1 MAINDLINEVNSIQT
16 KKQAIKDAITA
27 KGVTSEGKLSK
38 FADEIKKIS
47 SSEPYWYMINRI
59 RHENGNEGVC
69 IRTNNFNR
77 VVSKITQL
85 TSQGGGRYQSGSSY
99 YTPTEDSFA
108 MITADEKSTAKPCR
122 TITTRKDDN
131 IDFGLSKDNF
141 SIDFTRSNYDTS
153 DEFNASFKNIASK
166 SFSKDP
172 KPSYLIDNSAL
183 LIRCTT
189 TTQSAG
195 MYNPISKVENLLG
208 SSTNAKDYTIKLTSR
223 YKYDSNV
230 KLIPIDSTTFLKA
243 ASYRET
249 KITGLVNEV
258 GSRNTTA
265 FRLVPEYGY
274 NDYQR
279 AFTNTTLDY
288 GHYMFFDCYNTR
300 QNVKIVF
307 VGISEALD
315 KDSNANKVVEVYT
328 YTDKRVYQGIYDDT
342 VTLENSSGIYF
353 YTGETYDVYLNFSNN
368 GQKYLLN
375 NLKNDSNVS
384 SDDGK
389 TIDTVKRI
397 YNSNFIS
404 GKDALIEFNARKA
417 GAGQSNSSRAT
428 NLFKNNSSN
437 GAFVKYNNYNNYQA
451 CPVDTNLSKSISNS
465 NVTGFI
471 RLNDSSSTMF
481 PITLEKATSE
491 IKSNSS
497 LNFDQFNSGNIISIA
512 PNGIPNKNNRMVVF
526 VNTYENNTNTVECFY
541 VKKGNDYITND
552 SLSASLAKTQLY
564 ISTDSVSQTYIKNK
578 PLEDIWTE
586 INSLPKETYSTYNN

>member
-1 MAINDLINEVNSIQT
+1 MAIQDLINEVNSIQT
-16 KKQAIKDAITA
+16 KKQAIKEAITA

-77 VVSKITQL
+77 VVQRITQL

-99 YTPTEDSFA
+99 SSPTEDSYA

-141 SIDFTRSNYDTS
+141 SIDFNNY
-153 DEFNASFKNIASK
+153 NASFKNVASK
-166 SFSKDP
+166 GFSKDS
-172 KPSYLIDNSAL
+172 KQSYLIDNSAL
-183 LIRCTT
+183 LIRCTI
-189 TTQSAG
+189 QSASP
-195 MYNPISKVENLLG
+195 YATISKVENLLG
-208 SSTNAKDYTIKLTSR
+208 SSTNAKDYTIKITDSSGTR
-223 YKYDSNV
+223 DSNV

-249 KITGLVNEV
+249 TITGSFYEV
-258 GSRNTTA
+258 GSRRSGS
-265 FRLVPEYGY
+265 FRLAPTYGY

-279 AFTNTTLDY
+279 AFANTTLDY
-288 GHYMFFDCYNTR
+288 GHYMFLECSNLE
-300 QNVKIVF
+300 VKIVF

-315 KDSNANKVVEVYT
+315 QDGNANKVVEVYT
-328 YTDKRVYQGIYDDT
+328 YTNKRVYQGIYDYT
-342 VTLENSSGIYF
+342 ITLEDSSGSGINF
-353 YTGETYDVYLNFSNN
+353 YIGETYDLYINFSDN

-404 GKDALIEFNARKA
+404 GKDALIEVNARKA
-417 GAGQSNSSRAT
+417 GAGQSNSSNAN
-428 NLFKNNSSN
+428 NLFKNNSKT
-437 GAFVKYNNYNNYQA
+437 GATVEYNNNNSYQA
-451 CPVDTNLSKSISNS
+451 CYISPVLSKSMSSNS
-465 NVTGFI
+465 VTGFI
-471 RLNDSSSTMF
+471 RLNDNSSTMF
-481 PITLEKATSE
+481 PITLEKATNE

-497 LNFDQFNSGNIISIA
+497 LNFDYFKTANIISIA
-512 PNGIPNKNNRMVVF
+512 SNGIPNKNNRMVVF
-526 VNTYENNTNTVECFY
+526 VNTYENNTNNIECFY
-541 VKKGNDYITND
+541 IKKGNDYITND

-564 ISTDSVSQTYIKNK
+564 ISTDGVSQTYIKNK
-578 PLEDIWTE
+578 PLTDIWTE
-586 INSLPKETYSTYNN
+586 INNLPKETYSTYNN

>member
-1 MAINDLINEVNSIQT
+1 MAIQDLINEVNSIQT
-16 KKQAIKDAITA
+16 KKQAIKEAITA

-77 VVSKITQL
+77 TVNRITQL

-99 YTPTEDSFA
+99 SSPTEDSYA

-131 IDFGLSKDNF
+131 IDFALSKDNF
-141 SIDFTRSNYDTS
+141 SIDFNG
-153 DEFNASFKNIASK
+153 FNASFKNIASK
-166 SFSKDP
+166 NFSKDP
-172 KPSYLIDNSAL
+172 KQSYLIDNSAL
-183 LIRCTT
+183 LIRCTI
-189 TTQSAG
+189 QSASL
-195 MYNPISKVENLLG
+195 YATISKVENLLG
-208 SSTNAKDYTIKLTSR
+208 SSTNAKDYTIKITDSSGTR
-223 YKYDSNV
+223 DSNV

-249 KITGLVNEV
+249 TITGSFYEV
-258 GSRNTTA
+258 GSRRSGS
-265 FRLVPEYGY
+265 FRLVPTYGY

-279 AFTNTTLDY
+279 AFANTTLDY
-288 GHYMFFDCYNTR
+288 GHYMFLECSNLE
-300 QNVKIVF
+300 VKIVF

-315 KDSNANKVVEVYT
+315 QDGNANKVVEVYT
-328 YTDKRVYQGIYDDT
+328 YINKRVYQGIYDDT
-342 VTLENSSGIYF
+342 ITLEDRSGINF
-353 YTGETYDVYLNFSNN
+353 YIGETYDLYINFSDN

-375 NLKNDSNVS
+375 NLKNDSHAS
-384 SDDGK
+384 SKDGK
-389 TIDTVKRI
+389 TIDTIKSI
-397 YNSNFIS
+397 YNSNFMS

-417 GAGQSNSSRAT
+417 GAGQSNSSNAN
-428 NLFKNNSSN
+428 NLFKNRSNNWFSVSYNNNSSYY
-437 GAFVKYNNYNNYQA
+437 GCDVS
-451 CPVDTNLSKSISNS
+451 PILSKSMSNNS
-465 NVTGFI
+465 VTGFI

-491 IKSNSS
+491 ITSNSS
-497 LNFDQFNSGNIISIA
+497 LNFDVFKIGSMVSIA

-541 VKKGNDYITND
+541 IKKGNDYITND
-552 SLSASLAKTQLY
+552 LLSSSETKTQLY
-564 ISTDSVSQTYIKNK
+564 ISTDGVSQTYIKNK
-578 PLEDIWTE
+578 SLADIWTE
-586 INSLPKETYSTYNN
+586 INNLPKDTYSTYNN

>member
-1 MAINDLINEVNSIQT
+1 MAIQDLINEVNSIQT
-16 KKQAIKDAITA
+16 KKQAIKEAITS

-77 VVSKITQL
+77 VVQRITQL

-99 YTPTEDSFA
+99 TRATEDSYA

-141 SIDFTRSNYDTS
+141 SIDFNNY
-153 DEFNASFKNIASK
+153 NASFKNVASK
-166 SFSKDP
+166 GFSKDS
-172 KPSYLIDNSAL
+172 KQSYLIDNSAL
-183 LIRCTT
+183 LIRCTI
-189 TTQSAG
+189 QSASS
-195 MYNPISKVENLLG
+195 YDTISKVENLLG
-208 SSTNAKDYTIKLTSR
+208 SSTNAKDYTIKITDSFGTR
-223 YKYDSNV
+223 DSNV

-249 KITGLVNEV
+249 TITGSFYEV
-258 GSRNTTA
+258 GSRRSGS
-265 FRLVPEYGY
+265 FRLAPTYGY

-279 AFTNTTLDY
+279 AFANTTLDY
-288 GHYMFFDCYNTR
+288 GHYMFLEYSDLE
-300 QNVKIVF
+300 VKIVF

-315 KDSNANKVVEVYT
+315 QDGNANKVVEVYT
-328 YTDKRVYQGIYDDT
+328 YTNKRVYQGIYDDT
-342 VTLENSSGIYF
+342 ITLKDSSGSGINF
-353 YTGETYDVYLNFSNN
+353 YIGETYDLYINFSDK
-368 GQKYLLN
+368 GQQYLLN
-375 NLKNDSNVS
+375 NLKNDSNAS
-384 SDDGK
+384 SNDGK
-389 TIDTVKRI
+389 TIDTVKSI

-404 GKDALIEFNARKA
+404 GRDALIEFNARKV

-451 CPVDTNLSKSISNS
+451 CPVDTNLSKSMSNNS
-465 NVTGFI
+465 ATGFI

-526 VNTYENNTNTVECFY
+526 VNTYENNTNNIECFY
-541 VKKGNDYITND
+541 IKKGNDYITND
-552 SLSASLAKTQLY
+552 SLSTSLAKTQLY
-564 ISTDSVSQTYIKNK
+564 ISTDGVSQTYIKNK
-578 PLEDIWTE
+578 PLTDIWTE
-586 INSLPKETYSTYNN
+586 INNLPKETYSTYNN

>member
-1 MAINDLINEVNSIQT
+1 MAIQDLINEVNSIQT
-16 KKQAIKDAITA
+16 KKQAIKEAITA

-59 RHENGNEGVC
+59 RHDNGNEGVC

-77 VVSKITQL
+77 VVQRITQL

-166 SFSKDP
+166 SFFKDP

-189 TTQSAG
+189 TTQSASI
-195 MYNPISKVENLLG
+195 YNPISKVENLLG
-208 SSTNAKDYTIKLTSR
+208 SSTNAKDYTIKLTGR

-249 KITGLVNEV
+249 TITGLVNEI
-258 GSRNTTA
+258 GSKNTTV
-265 FRLVPEYGY
+265 FRLIPTYGY

-279 AFTNTTLDY
+279 AFANTTLDY
-288 GHYMFFDCYNTR
+288 GHYMFFDCYNTDQR
-300 QNVKIVF
+300 VKIVF
-307 VGISEALD
+307 VGINEAID
-315 KDSNANKVVEVYT
+315 QDSNANKVVEVYT
-328 YTDKRVYQGIYDDT
+328 YSTNSTVYQSFDKTISLRSDGGFAFFFGK
-342 VTLENSSGIYF
+342 N
-353 YTGETYDVYLNFSNN
+353 YDVYLNFSDK
-368 GQKYLLN
+368 GQQYLLDN
-375 NLKNDSNVS
+375 ISKDT
-384 SDDGK
+384 
-389 TIDTVKRI
+389 TIGTIKSV

-404 GKDALIEFNARKA
+404 GRDALIEFNARKA
-417 GAGQSNSSRAT
+417 PAGQTNPSQAL
-428 NLFKNNSSN
+428 NLFKKAQRS
-437 GAFVKYNNYNNYQA
+437 NNYISYNGTGNFSNYA
-451 CPVDTNLSKSISNS
+451 CLVDTTLSKSMSNNS
-465 NVTGFI
+465 VTGFI
-471 RLNDSSSTMF
+471 RLNDNSSTMF
-481 PITLEKATSE
+481 PITLEKATNE

-497 LNFDQFNSGNIISIA
+497 INFDQFKNANIIAIA
-512 PNGIPNKNNRMVVF
+512 PNGILNKNNRMVVF

-541 VKKGNDYITND
+541 IKKGNDYITND
-552 SLSASLAKTQLY
+552 SLSTSLAKTQLY
-564 ISTDSVSQTYIKNK
+564 ISTDGVSQTYIKNK
-578 PLEDIWTE
+578 PLTDIWTE

>member
-1 MAINDLINEVNSIQT
+1 MAIQDLINEVNSIQT

-315 KDSNANKVVEVYT
+315 QDSNANKVVEVYT
-328 YTDKRVYQGIYDDT
+328 YYTNSTVYQSFNKTISLRSDGGFAFFPGK
-342 VTLENSSGIYF
+342 N
-353 YTGETYDVYLNFSNN
+353 YDVYLNFSDK
-368 GQKYLLN
+368 GQQYLLDN
-375 NLKNDSNVS
+375 ISKDT
-384 SDDGK
+384 
-389 TIDTVKRI
+389 TIGTIKSV

-417 GAGQSNSSRAT
+417 VAGQSNSSSAN
-428 NLFKNNSSN
+428 NLFKNNSKT
-437 GAFVKYNNYNNYQA
+437 GATVEYNNNNSYQA
-451 CPVDTNLSKSISNS
+451 CYIGPVLSKSMSSNS
-465 NVTGFI
+465 VTGFI

-481 PITLEKATSE
+481 PITLEKATNE

-497 LNFDQFNSGNIISIA
+497 LSFNYFKDANMMSIA

-526 VNTYENNTNTVECFY
+526 VNAYENSTNNIECFY

-552 SLSASLAKTQLY
+552 SLSDSLAKTQLY
-564 ISTDSVSQTYIKNK
+564 ISTDSVSQAYIKNK
-578 PLEDIWTE
+578 PLNDIWTE
-586 INSLPKETYSTYNN
+586 INTLPKETYNTYNEH

>member
-16 KKQAIKDAITA
+16 KKQAIKEAITA
-27 KGVTSEGKLSK
+27 KGVASEGKLSK

-77 VVSKITQL
+77 VVQRITQL

-99 YTPTEDSFA
+99 SSPTEDSYA

-141 SIDFTRSNYDTS
+141 SIDFNNY
-153 DEFNASFKNIASK
+153 NASFKNVASK
-166 SFSKDP
+166 GFSKDS
-172 KPSYLIDNSAL
+172 KQSYLIDNSAL
-183 LIRCTT
+183 LIRCTI
-189 TTQSAG
+189 QSASL
-195 MYNPISKVENLLG
+195 YATISKVENLLG
-208 SSTNAKDYTIKLTSR
+208 SSTNAKDYTIKITDSSGTR
-223 YKYDSNV
+223 DSNV

-249 KITGLVNEV
+249 TITGSFYEV
-258 GSRNTTA
+258 GSRRSGS
-265 FRLVPEYGY
+265 FRLVPTYGY

-279 AFTNTTLDY
+279 AFANTTLDY
-288 GHYMFFDCYNTR
+288 GHYMFLEYSNLE
-300 QNVKIVF
+300 VKIVF

-315 KDSNANKVVEVYT
+315 QDGNANKVVEVYT
-328 YTDKRVYQGIYDDT
+328 YINKRVYQGIYDDT
-342 VTLENSSGIYF
+342 ITLEDSSGSGIIF
-353 YTGETYDVYLNFSNN
+353 YIGETYDLYINFSDN

-375 NLKNDSNVS
+375 NLKNDSYAS
-384 SDDGK
+384 SKDGK
-389 TIDTVKRI
+389 TIDTIKSI
-397 YNSNFIS
+397 YNSNFMS
-404 GKDALIEFNARKA
+404 GRDALIEFNARKA
-417 GAGQSNSSRAT
+417 GAGQSNSSNAN
-428 NLFKNNSSN
+428 NLFKNRSNNWFSVRYNNNSSYY
-437 GAFVKYNNYNNYQA
+437 GCDVS
-451 CPVDTNLSKSISNS
+451 PILSKSMSNNS
-465 NVTGFI
+465 VTGFI

-491 IKSNSS
+491 IISNSS
-497 LNFDQFNSGNIISIA
+497 LNFDVFKISSMISIA

-541 VKKGNDYITND
+541 IKKGNDYITND
-552 SLSASLAKTQLY
+552 LLSSSETKTQLY
-564 ISTDSVSQTYIKNK
+564 ISTDGVSQTYIKNK
-578 PLEDIWTE
+578 PLADIWTE
-586 INSLPKETYSTYNN
+586 INNLPKDTYSTYNK

>member
-1 MAINDLINEVNSIQT
+1 MAIQDLINEVNSIQT
-16 KKQAIKDAITA
+16 KKQAIKEAITA

-77 VVSKITQL
+77 TVNRITQL

-99 YTPTEDSFA
+99 TRATEDSYA

-141 SIDFTRSNYDTS
+141 SIDFNNY
-153 DEFNASFKNIASK
+153 NASFKNIASK
-166 SFSKDP
+166 NFSKDP
-172 KPSYLIDNSAL
+172 KTSYLVDNSAL
-183 LIRCTT
+183 LIRCTI
-189 TTQSAG
+189 QSASP
-195 MYNPISKVENLLG
+195 YATISKVENLLG
-208 SSTNAKDYTIKLTSR
+208 SSTNAKDYTIKITDSFGTR
-223 YKYDSNV
+223 DSNV

-249 KITGLVNEV
+249 TITGSFYEV
-258 GSRNTTA
+258 GSRRSGS
-265 FRLVPEYGY
+265 FRLVPTYGY

-279 AFTNTTLDY
+279 AFANTTLDY
-288 GHYMFFDCYNTR
+288 GHYMFLEYSDLK
-300 QNVKIVF
+300 VKIVF

-315 KDSNANKVVEVYT
+315 QDGNANKVVEVYT
-328 YTDKRVYQGIYDDT
+328 YTNKRVYQGIHDDT
-342 VTLENSSGIYF
+342 ITLEDSSGSGINF
-353 YTGETYDVYLNFSNN
+353 YIGETYDLYINFSDN

-375 NLKNDSNVS
+375 NLKNDSNAS
-384 SDDGK
+384 SKDGK
-389 TIDTVKRI
+389 TIDTIKSI
-397 YNSNFIS
+397 YNSNFMS
-404 GKDALIEFNARKA
+404 GRDALIEFNARKA
-417 GAGQSNSSRAT
+417 GAGQSNSSNAN
-428 NLFKNNSSN
+428 NLFKNRSNNWFSVRYNNNSSYY
-437 GAFVKYNNYNNYQA
+437 GCDVS
-451 CPVDTNLSKSISNS
+451 PILSKSMSNNS
-465 NVTGFI
+465 VTGFI

-491 IKSNSS
+491 ITSNSS
-497 LNFDQFNSGNIISIA
+497 LNFDMFKISSMISIA

-541 VKKGNDYITND
+541 IKKGNDYITND
-552 SLSASLAKTQLY
+552 LLSSSETKTQLY

-578 PLEDIWTE
+578 PLKDIWTE
-586 INSLPKETYSTYNN
+586 INNLPKDTYSTYNK

>member
-16 KKQAIKDAITA
+16 KKQAIKEAITS

-47 SSEPYWYMINRI
+47 TSEPYWYMINRI

-77 VVSKITQL
+77 VVQRITQL
-85 TSQGGGRYQSGSSY
+85 TSQGGGRYKSGSSY

-122 TITTRKDDN
+122 MITTREDDN

-141 SIDFTRSNYDTS
+141 SIDFNESNYEIYDG
-153 DEFNASFKNIASK
+153 FNASFKNIASK

-208 SSTNAKDYTIKLTSR
+208 SSTNAKDYTIKLTGR

-307 VGISEALD
+307 VGISEAID
-315 KDSNANKVVEVYT
+315 QDSNANKVVEVYT
-328 YTDKRVYQGIYDDT
+328 YSTNSTVYQRADKTISLRSDYGLLFIPGK
-342 VTLENSSGIYF
+342 N
-353 YTGETYDVYLNFSNN
+353 YDVYLNFSDK
-368 GQKYLLN
+368 GQQYLLDN
-375 NLKNDSNVS
+375 ISKDT
-384 SDDGK
+384 
-389 TIDTVKRI
+389 TIGTIKSI

-404 GKDALIEFNARKA
+404 GRDALIEFNARKA
-417 GAGQSNSSRAT
+417 GAGQSNSSKAT

-437 GAFVKYNNYNNYQA
+437 GAFVKYNNDNTYQA
-451 CPVDTNLSKSISNS
+451 CYVNPILSKSMSNNS
-465 NVTGFI
+465 VTGFI
-471 RLNDSSSTMF
+471 RLNDNSSTMF
-481 PITLEKATSE
+481 PITLEKATNE

-497 LNFDQFNSGNIISIA
+497 LNFDYFKNANIISIA
-512 PNGIPNKNNRMVVF
+512 SNGIPNKNNRMVVF
-526 VNTYENNTNTVECFY
+526 VNTYENNTNNIECFY
-541 VKKGNDYITND
+541 IKKGNDYITND

-564 ISTDSVSQTYIKNK
+564 ISTDGVSQTYIKNK
-578 PLEDIWTE
+578 SLTDIWTE

>member
-1 MAINDLINEVNSIQT
+1 MAIQDVINEVNSIQT
-16 KKQAIKDAITA
+16 KKQAIKEAITA

-59 RHENGNEGVC
+59 RHDNGNEGVC

-77 VVSKITQL
+77 VVQRITQL

-99 YTPTEDSFA
+99 TRATEDSYA

-141 SIDFTRSNYDTS
+141 SIDFNNY
-153 DEFNASFKNIASK
+153 NASFKNVASK
-166 SFSKDP
+166 GFSKDS
-172 KPSYLIDNSAL
+172 KQSYLIDNSAL
-183 LIRCTT
+183 LIRCTI
-189 TTQSAG
+189 QSASP
-195 MYNPISKVENLLG
+195 YATISKVENLLG
-208 SSTNAKDYTIKLTSR
+208 SSTNAKDYTIKITDSSGTR
-223 YKYDSNV
+223 DSNV

-249 KITGLVNEV
+249 TITGSFYEV
-258 GSRNTTA
+258 GSRRSGS
-265 FRLVPEYGY
+265 FRLVPTYGY

-279 AFTNTTLDY
+279 AFANTTLDY
-288 GHYMFFDCYNTR
+288 GHYMFLECSDLK
-300 QNVKIVF
+300 VKIVF

-315 KDSNANKVVEVYT
+315 QDGNANKVVEVYT
-328 YTDKRVYQGIYDDT
+328 YTNKKVYQGIYDDT
-342 VTLENSSGIYF
+342 VTLEDSSGSGINF
-353 YTGETYDVYLNFSNN
+353 YIGETYDLYINFSDN

-375 NLKNDSNVS
+375 NLKNDSYAS
-384 SDDGK
+384 SKDGK
-389 TIDTVKRI
+389 TIDTIKSI
-397 YNSNFIS
+397 YNSNFMS

-417 GAGQSNSSRAT
+417 GAGQSNSSKAT

-437 GAFVKYNNYNNYQA
+437 GAYVKYNNGNIYQA
-451 CPVDTNLSKSISNS
+451 CYVNPILSKSMSNNS
-465 NVTGFI
+465 VTGFI
-471 RLNDSSSTMF
+471 RLNDNSSTMF
-481 PITLEKATSE
+481 PITLEKATNE

-497 LNFDQFNSGNIISIA
+497 LNFDYFKNANIIAVA

-526 VNTYENNTNTVECFY
+526 VNTYENNTNNIECFY
-541 VKKGNDYITND
+541 IKKGNDYITND
-552 SLSASLAKTQLY
+552 SLSDSLAKTQLY
-564 ISTDSVSQTYIKNK
+564 ISTDGVSQTYIKNK
-578 PLEDIWTE
+578 SLTDIWTE

>member
-1 MAINDLINEVNSIQT
+1 MAIQDLINEVNSIQT
-16 KKQAIKDAITA
+16 KKQAIKEAITA

-59 RHENGNEGVC
+59 RHDNGNEGVC

-77 VVSKITQL
+77 VVQRITQL

-99 YTPTEDSFA
+99 TRATEDSYA

-141 SIDFTRSNYDTS
+141 SIDFNNY
-153 DEFNASFKNIASK
+153 NASFKNVASK
-166 SFSKDP
+166 GFSKDS
-172 KPSYLIDNSAL
+172 KQSYLIDNSAL
-183 LIRCTT
+183 LIRCTI
-189 TTQSAG
+189 QSASP
-195 MYNPISKVENLLG
+195 YATISKVENLLG
-208 SSTNAKDYTIKLTSR
+208 SSTNAKDYTIKITDSSGTR
-223 YKYDSNV
+223 DSNV

-249 KITGLVNEV
+249 TITGSFYEV
-258 GSRNTTA
+258 GSRRSGS
-265 FRLVPEYGY
+265 FRLVPTYGY

-279 AFTNTTLDY
+279 AFANTTLDY
-288 GHYMFFDCYNTR
+288 GHYMFLECSDLK
-300 QNVKIVF
+300 VKIVF

-315 KDSNANKVVEVYT
+315 QDGNVNKVVEVYT
-328 YTDKRVYQGIYDDT
+328 YTNKRVYQGIYDNT
-342 VTLENSSGIYF
+342 ITLEDSSDSGINF
-353 YTGETYDVYLNFSNN
+353 YIGETYDLYINFSDN

-375 NLKNDSNVS
+375 NLKNDSYTS
-384 SDDGK
+384 SKDGK
-389 TIDTVKRI
+389 TIDTIKSI
-397 YNSNFIS
+397 YNSNFMS

-417 GAGQSNSSRAT
+417 GAGQSNSSSSR
-428 NLFKNNSSN
+428 NLFKNKSNS
-437 GAFVKYNNYNNYQA
+437 AFVKYNNDSNYMA
-451 CPVDTNLSKSISNS
+451 CYVDTVLSKSMSNNS
-465 NVTGFI
+465 VTGFI

-481 PITLEKATSE
+481 PITLEKATNE

-497 LNFDQFNSGNIISIA
+497 INFDQFNSANLISIA

-526 VNTYENNTNTVECFY
+526 VNIYENNTNTIECFY
-541 VKKGNDYITND
+541 IKKGNDYITND

-578 PLEDIWTE
+578 SLTDIWTE
-586 INSLPKETYSTYNN
+586 INALPKETYNTYNN

>member
-1 MAINDLINEVNSIQT
+1 MAIQDLINEVNSIQT
-16 KKQAIKDAITA
+16 KKQAIKEAITA

-47 SSEPYWYMINRI
+47 TSEPYWYMINRI
-59 RHENGNEGVC
+59 RHDNGNEGVC

-77 VVSKITQL
+77 TVGRITQL

-99 YTPTEDSFA
+99 YSPTEDSYA

-141 SIDFTRSNYDTS
+141 SIDFNNY
-153 DEFNASFKNIASK
+153 NASFKNVASK
-166 SFSKDP
+166 GFSKDS
-172 KPSYLIDNSAL
+172 KQSYLIDNSAL
-183 LIRCTT
+183 LIRCTI
-189 TTQSAG
+189 QSASP
-195 MYNPISKVENLLG
+195 YATISKVENLLG
-208 SSTNAKDYTIKLTSR
+208 SSTNAKDYTIKITDSYGTR
-223 YKYDSNV
+223 DSNV
-230 KLIPIDSTTFLKA
+230 KLIPIDSATFLKA

-249 KITGLVNEV
+249 TITGSFYEV
-258 GSRNTTA
+258 GSRRSGS
-265 FRLVPEYGY
+265 FRLVPTYGY

-279 AFTNTTLDY
+279 AFANTTLDY
-288 GHYMFFDCYNTR
+288 GHYMFLECSDLK
-300 QNVKIVF
+300 VKIVF

-315 KDSNANKVVEVYT
+315 QDGNANKVVEVYT
-328 YTDKRVYQGIYDDT
+328 YTNKRVYQGIYDDT
-342 VTLENSSGIYF
+342 ITLEDRSGSGIYF
-353 YTGETYDVYLNFSNN
+353 PIGETYDLYLNFSDK
-368 GQKYLLN
+368 GQQYLLN

-404 GKDALIEFNARKA
+404 GKDALIEVNARKA
-417 GAGQSNSSRAT
+417 GADKSNSSSAN
-428 NLFKNNSSN
+428 NLFKNNSKT
-437 GAFVKYNNYNNYQA
+437 GATVEYNNNNSYKA
-451 CPVDTNLSKSISNS
+451 CYISPVLSKSMSSNS
-465 NVTGFI
+465 VTGFI

-481 PITLEKATSE
+481 PITLEKATNE

-497 LNFDQFNSGNIISIA
+497 LSFNYFKDANMMSIA

-526 VNTYENNTNTVECFY
+526 VNAYENSTNNIECFY

-552 SLSASLAKTQLY
+552 WLSATLAKTQLY
-564 ISTDSVSQTYIKNK
+564 ISTDSVSQAYIKNK
-578 PLEDIWTE
+578 PLNDIWTE
-586 INSLPKETYSTYNN
+586 INTLPKETYNTYNN

>member
-16 KKQAIKDAITA
+16 KKQAIKEAITA

-38 FADEIKKIS
+38 FADEIKQIS

-59 RHENGNEGVC
+59 RHDNGNEGVC

-77 VVSKITQL
+77 VVQCITQL

-122 TITTRKDDN
+122 TITTSKDDN

-141 SIDFTRSNYDTS
+141 SIDFSESNYEIS
-153 DEFNASFKNIASK
+153 DGFNASFKNIASK

-172 KPSYLIDNSAL
+172 KPSCLIDNSAL

-208 SSTNAKDYTIKLTSR
+208 SSTNAKDYTIKLTGR

-288 GHYMFFDCYNTR
+288 GHYMFFDCYNTY
-300 QNVKIVF
+300 QTVKIVF
-307 VGISEALD
+307 VGISEVLD

-328 YTDKRVYQGIYDDT
+328 YFTKSTVYQSFNKTISLRSNDGLSFFSDK
-342 VTLENSSGIYF
+342 
-353 YTGETYDVYLNFSNN
+353 TYDVYFNFSDK
-368 GQKYLLN
+368 GQQYLLDN
-375 NLKNDSNVS
+375 IS
-384 SDDGK
+384 SDTTMG
-389 TIDTVKRI
+389 TVKSI

-404 GKDALIEFNARKA
+404 GRDALIKVETRKPVDD
-417 GAGQSNSSRAT
+417 RANLT
-428 NLFKNNSSN
+428 NMFKLF
-437 GAFVKYNNYNNYQA
+437 YNNNGQLYSGNRYSPYGVYNVGAASELCNDVAKGVIPKAFIVINNDPNNIYMLDLEAIPDNQLAMDQYKNSCGVLAYGIPGDDRLILAFTNKATKKFFRVKKKNTNNYINTA
-451 CPVDTNLSKSISNS
+451 LFAN
-465 NVTGFI
+465 G
-471 RLNDSSSTMF
+471 
-481 PITLEKATSE
+481 KAVSY
-491 IKSNSS
+491 
-497 LNFDQFNSGNIISIA
+497 L
-512 PNGIPNKNNRMVVF
+512 
-526 VNTYENNTNTVECFY
+526 
-541 VKKGNDYITND
+541 YIT
-552 SLSASLAKTQLY
+552 
-564 ISTDSVSQTYIKNK
+564 TDSVSQAYIQNK
-578 PLEDIWTE
+578 PLKDIWTE
-586 INSLPKETYSTYNN
+586 INNLPKETYSTYNNQ

>member
-16 KKQAIKDAITA
+16 KKQAIKEAITA
-27 KGVTSEGKLSK
+27 KGIASEGKLSK

-59 RHENGNEGVC
+59 RHDNGNEGVC

-77 VVSKITQL
+77 VVQRITQL

-99 YTPTEDSFA
+99 TRATEDSYA

-141 SIDFTRSNYDTS
+141 SIDFNNY
-153 DEFNASFKNIASK
+153 NASFKNVASK
-166 SFSKDP
+166 GFSKDS
-172 KPSYLIDNSAL
+172 KQSYLIDNSAL
-183 LIRCTT
+183 LIRCTI
-189 TTQSAG
+189 QSASP
-195 MYNPISKVENLLG
+195 YATISKVENLLG
-208 SSTNAKDYTIKLTSR
+208 SSTNAKDYTIKITDSSGTR
-223 YKYDSNV
+223 DSNV

-249 KITGLVNEV
+249 TITGSFYEV
-258 GSRNTTA
+258 GSRRSGS
-265 FRLVPEYGY
+265 FRLVPTYGY

-279 AFTNTTLDY
+279 AFANTTLDY
-288 GHYMFFDCYNTR
+288 GHYMFLECSDLK
-300 QNVKIVF
+300 VKIVF
-307 VGISEALD
+307 VGVSEALD
-315 KDSNANKVVEVYT
+315 QDGNANKVVEVYT
-328 YTDKRVYQGIYDDT
+328 YTNKRVYQGIYDDT
-342 VTLENSSGIYF
+342 VTLEDSSSSGINF
-353 YTGETYDVYLNFSNN
+353 YIGETYDLYINFSDN

-375 NLKNDSNVS
+375 NLKNDSYAS
-384 SDDGK
+384 SRDGK
-389 TIDTVKRI
+389 TIDTIKSI

-404 GKDALIEFNARKA
+404 GRDALIEFNAKKA

-451 CPVDTNLSKSISNS
+451 CPVDTNLSKSMSNS

-526 VNTYENNTNTVECFY
+526 VNTYENNTNNIECFY
-541 VKKGNDYITND
+541 IKKGNDYITND
-552 SLSASLAKTQLY
+552 SLSTSLAKTQLY
-564 ISTDSVSQTYIKNK
+564 ISTDGVSQTYIKNK
-578 PLEDIWTE
+578 PLTDIWTE
-586 INSLPKETYSTYNN
+586 INNLPKETYSTYNN